1 MIENTV
7 THRRLSNLLLGSCF
21 LIFVMI
27 VIGGLTRLTGSG
39 LSMVEWR
46 PVTGWLPPFDLQDWQ
61 VLFESY
67 QQSPEYLK
75 INRGMSLA
83 EFKNIF
89 WLEYIHRLWGRL
101 IGLYFFL
108 PFIVALRTPK
118 LRTSYVPGLLGL
130 WLLGGLQGVLGWYM
144 VKSGLID
151 DPHVSPYRLTAH
163 FMLAVVTFALTLIMA
178 LQARSK
184 PSVYSQPM
192 TSLIN
197 IIALLS
203 ITLFYGVLV
212 AGHHAG
218 LIYNTF
224 PLMAD
229 QWMPQEI
236 WFLDPWYLNLV
247 ANAATVQWVHRILAS
262 LTLVSI
268 FGYAIFNWSKAITKP
283 QRCGLVG
290 MMIFVTLQFSLGLV
304 TLLYHVPLWS
314 ALLHQACA
322 ILLLSAS
329 LFTWVAS
336 RRALTPGNVLPS
348 SHSKNAPP
356 AVDR

>member
-1 MIENTV
+1 MIENTIS
-7 THRRLSNLLLGSCF
+7 HRRLSNLLLGACF

-46 PVTGWLPPFDLQDWQ
+46 PVTGWLPPFNLHDWQ
-61 VLFESY
+61 VLFKSY
-67 QQSPEYLK
+67 QHSPEYLK

-108 PFIVALRTPK
+108 PLIVAFRAQK
-118 LRTSYVPGLLGL
+118 LRSLYVPGLFGL
-130 WLLGGLQGVLGWYM
+130 WILGGLQGVLGWYM

-163 FMLAVVTFALTLIMA
+163 FMLAVITFALTLVMA
-178 LQARSK
+178 LQARSETR
-184 PSVYSQPM
+184 VYPQPM
-192 TSLIN
+192 TSLLG
-197 IIALLS
+197 IIMLLG

-224 PLMAD
+224 PLMG
-229 QWMPQEI
+229 QKWIPEEI

-247 ANAATVQWVHRILAS
+247 ASPATVQWIHRILAN
-262 LTLVSI
+262 LTLLSI
-268 FGYAIFNWSKAITKP
+268 FGYAWFNWSRAITIL
-283 QRCGLVG
+283 QRRGLVG